1 MDLFSNQNLQRKI
14 ILLDENCEAY
24 VFGDFFTSD
33 ESLNFFQNL
42 LAKTRWHQ
50 DEIHIYGKLVKTPRL
65 SAWYADEGK
74 SYAYSNIV
82 LNPLPWFDELQ
93 QIKERVEAET
103 GSKFNSVLLNLYR
116 NGEDSM
122 GWHRD
127 NEPEL
132 GINPDIASVSFGAT
146 RIFKLRPYKT
156 KTPVK
161 NIELNSGSFL
171 MMKGRTQHFW
181 EHSVPKTK
189 RVNSPRINLTFRTI
203 VEK

>member
-1 MDLFSNQNLQRKI
+1 MDLFSNQNALRKT

-24 VFGDFFTSD
+24 VYPDFFTLN
-33 ESLNFFQNL
+33 ESQYFFENL
-42 LAKTRWHQ
+42 LAKINWHQ
-50 DEIHIYGKLVKTPRL
+50 DEIRIYGKLVKTPRL
-65 SAWYADEGK
+65 SAWYSDEGK
-74 SYAYSNIV
+74 RYGYSKIV
-82 LNPLPWFDELQ
+82 LTPLPLIDELK

-103 GSKFNSVLLNLYR
+103 GSVFNSVLLNLYR

-161 NIELNSGSFL
+161 SIELGSGSLL
-171 MMKGRTQHFW
+171 MMKGGTQHLW

-203 VEK
+203 V